1 VASRRTLPVV
11 LAPRFLAEMKHQIAW
26 ISERNPPA
34 ALAAEARVRVAL
46 RRLGRLPKMGRPG
59 RIEGTRELSV
69 YKTRFI
75 IAYRVRDDAVE
86 VAALLHSSQQW
97 PTNL

>member
-1 VASRRTLPVV
+1 
-11 LAPRFLAEMKHQIAW
+11 MKHQIAW
-26 ISERNPPA
+26 IAERNPPA
-34 ALAAEARVRVAL
+34 AMAAEARVRVAL
-46 RRLGRLPKMGRPG
+46 RRLGRLPRIGRPG

-75 IAYRVRDDAVE
+75 IAYRVKEAAIK

-97 PTNL
+97 PTEL